1 MSTKFKS
8 IIKYQWV
15 NILPTFI
22 SASLV
27 LIFLGSLDLFP
38 LYLPMCL
45 GLIAGGVVDVDNKF
59 SGKVKNAFL
68 IFIIFLIAE
77 TIVLYTFHNFILLWI
92 SSIITAFVFVM
103 SGAFSK
109 SLKTVGFGGVLIICY
124 SMFLCFHATDF
135 TMAVEHL
142 LYMLVAAMFYTG
154 ISLLIHVLFPN
165 RGIKNNVSDLYNA
178 LSDFLSIKGS
188 FFDPDDETYR
198 REFTSPDKENGG
210 ELIANNYYNKHYEK
224 ARNHLIEQFEL
235 TKASLIIRIKS
246 FGKRKTTSDMMRYY
260 LTADNIFKTLDF
272 NLQDYQPLKDRLQDS
287 DIMFRIQRILML
299 YATAASQFSY
309 DLTSERMV
317 ALDKRILVSIERLEA
332 SINKQR
338 ALHYYHVDSLQL
350 LLTKLKKVYWL
361 LQNINNEESFKQ
373 NVQQFTPEHHAK
385 VSFKLKLQTAL
396 NDFSLKSPIM
406 RHAIRVCMLLLMS
419 GFVFY
424 FLSLQF
430 AFWFMMAGVLVI
442 QPRYS
447 LTKTRVKH
455 RVYGSIFGALAGACL
470 AFPVDTMPVEL
481 CIAGI
486 TTLTLF
492 QVTKV
497 LNYGYSTFFLTMAV
511 FCTFRTAGLELTP
524 MVVFERILANT
535 LGAALCYLV
544 MSYVLPEWKYLNL
557 GKNVRQVYDYNK
569 RLLLSL
575 VGVLLKH
582 PISAFDLNKRFLIA
596 QNSHISLQ
604 SVVSSIVSEPKI
616 YRLYITPSIK
626 LMALNDYILSNLSL
640 INQLLIEAMEGNK
653 LEEIDAQTITLFER
667 LALIYSN
674 LYAYGDDELRVTVG
688 KFIAEA
694 NEVANQHEDKD
705 ESFNLNFYLNEKI
718 VGIAVAL
725 INYRRELALIYQL
738 TKIDQKL
745 FEKVKDKKQT
755 SSESIAKNT
764 SEVANAVATAKVLDN
779 EVMAKTVAK
788 AEAQARKEQVEEV
801 LATEKKADQ
810 EIEDKL
816 VASAVRL
823 DHESVVA
830 SEQLTAQTSKKEQIA
845 QAQAQ
850 HEIQTNAYISQ
861 AAQNSIADI
870 ESGANSEQ
878 VEKIIAHRL
887 GQENLGFETT
897 SASNLVRE
905 EVPEEV
911 ETQVPV
917 PELNP
922 EQVQKDLA
930 IQAQVDK
937 EKTEALVDAELAKIP
952 KTEDD
957 VLVDFLTSQ
966 EVQMTKQVEQD
977 VFWHDTADEI
987 ARVEQEQSSKEQE
1000 AQALAMADKL
1010 TQETLNK
1017 QFNQK

>member
-1 MSTKFKS
+1 MSTKLKS

-27 LIFLGSLDLFP
+27 LIFLGLLDLFP

-59 SGKVKNAFL
+59 SGKVKNALL

-77 TIVLYTFHNFILLWI
+77 AIVLYTYHNFILLWV
-92 SSIITAFVFVM
+92 SSIIAAFVFVM

-142 LYMLVAAMFYTG
+142 LYMLVAAMFYTC
-154 ISLLIHVLFPN
+154 ISLLIHVIFPN
-165 RGIKNNVSDLYNA
+165 RGIKNNVSDLYNS
-178 LSDFLSIKGS
+178 LSEFLAIKGT

-198 REFTSPDKENGG
+198 REFTSTDQENGG
-210 ELIANNYYNKHYEK
+210 ELIANNYYNKNYER
-224 ARNHLIEQFEL
+224 ARNRLIEQFEI
-235 TKASLIIRIKS
+235 TKSSLIIRIKS

-299 YATAASQFSY
+299 YAAATSQFSY
-309 DLTSERMV
+309 DLKSERMV
-317 ALDKRILVSIERLEA
+317 SLDKRILISIERLEA

-361 LQNINNEESFKQ
+361 LQNINNQENFTQS
-373 NVQQFTPEHHAK
+373 VQQFIPDHRSK
-385 VSFKLKLQTAL
+385 VSLKLKLQAAL

-406 RHAIRVCMLLLMS
+406 RHAIRVCILLLMS
-419 GFVFY
+419 AFVFY

-430 AFWFMMAGVLVI
+430 SFWFMMAGVLVI

-455 RVYGSIFGALAGACL
+455 RLYGSVFGALAGACL
-470 AFPVDTMPVEL
+470 AFPVETMPVEL
-481 CIAGI
+481 SIAGI

-511 FCTFRTAGLELTP
+511 FCTFRMAGLELTP
-524 MVVFERILANT
+524 LVVFERILANA
-535 LGAALCYLV
+535 LGAGLCYLA
-544 MSYVLPEWKYLNL
+544 MSYVLPEWKYLDL
-557 GKNVRQVYDYNK
+557 GRNVRQVYDYNK
-569 RLLLSL
+569 RLLLSI

-582 PISAFDLNKRFLIA
+582 PISAFDLNKRFLMA
-596 QNSHISLQ
+596 QNSHIALQ

-640 INQLLIEAMEGNK
+640 VNQLLIEAIEGNK
-653 LEEIDAQTITLFER
+653 VEEINQQTVALFEK

-674 LYAYGDDELRVTVG
+674 LYGYGDDELRLTVG

-694 NEVANQHEDKD
+694 NEIANSENENDN
-705 ESFNLNFYLNEKI
+705 EFNLNFYLNEKI
-718 VGIAVAL
+718 VGIGVAL

-745 FEKVKDKKQT
+745 FERVKGKAKEPIDKKAQET
-755 SSESIAKNT
+755 AT
-764 SEVANAVATAKVLDN
+764 QAVTAPALDA
-779 EVMAKTVAK
+779 EVMAKAVAK
-788 AEAQARKEQVEEV
+788 AEEQARKEQIQGAIENLNKEN
-801 LATEKKADQ
+801 TSEQDQFNEKVASSTAQLDQ
-810 EIEDKL
+810 E
-816 VASAVRL
+816 
-823 DHESVVA
+823 A
-830 SEQLTAQTSKKEQIA
+830 SESATNVKEAKAQVKEE
-845 QAQAQ
+845 QAQR
-850 HEIQTNAYISQ
+850 ELETNAYLSQ
-861 AAQNSIADI
+861 AAQHSINDI
-870 ESGANSEQ
+870 QSGANSEQ
-878 VEKIIAHRL
+878 VDKIVAHRL
-887 GQENLGFETT
+887 GEID
-897 SASNLVRE
+897 AANLVSDS
-905 EVPEEV
+905 VPAV
-911 ETQVPV
+911 VDTKVIL
-917 PELNP
+917 PELNSAQL
-922 EQVQKDLA
+922 EKDLA
-930 IQAQVDK
+930 DQAELDK
-937 EKTEALVDAELAKIP
+937 AKTEQLVQEELKAMP
-952 KTEDD
+952 KSEDD

-966 EVQMTKQVEQD
+966 EVQMTKQIDQE

-987 ARVEQEQSSKEQE
+987 ARLEQEPKDQAQEQQVN
-1000 AQALAMADKL
+1000 AQADQLA
-1010 TQETLNK
+1010 QETLNK
-1017 QFNQK
+1017 QYQDK